1 MGLKV
6 GTVRLENY
14 NPEWKNSFEVEKN
27 NLIKIFKEIALK
39 IEHVG
44 STSIEGLSAKPII
57 DMMVIIKSFSD
68 FENVRNYFEKEPY
81 SIKLDSPEDEI
92 LIRKGDESN
101 RTHFI
106 HVVEL
111 GSDRQINTLLF
122 RDYLRENKDALLEYE
137 KLKKELA
144 IKYADDRKMYTA
156 SKNDFIQGILKKAKN
171 KLI

>member
-6 GTVRLENY
+6 GTVRLEDY

-27 NLIKIFKEIALK
+27 NLINIFKEIALK

-57 DMMVIIKSFSD
+57 DMMVIIKRFSD
-68 FENVRNYFEKEPY
+68 FENVRSYFEKEPY

-156 SKNDFIQGILKKAKN
+156 SKNDFIQGILKKAKE
-171 KLI
+171 KK

>member
-6 GTVRLENY
+6 GTVRLEDY
-14 NPEWKNSFEVEKN
+14 NPEWKNSFELEKIVLSN
-27 NLIKIFKEIALK
+27 IFKDIALS

-57 DMMVIIKSFSD
+57 DMLVIIKTFSD
-68 FENVRNYFEKEPY
+68 FETVRYYFEKEPY

-92 LIRKGDESN
+92 LIRKGDETN

-122 RDYLRENKDALLEYE
+122 RDYLRENKDAVLEYE
-137 KLKKELA
+137 RLKKELA
-144 IKYADDRKMYTA
+144 IKYADDRKMYTV
-156 SKNDFIQGILKKAKN
+156 SKNDFIQGILKKAKEI
-171 KLI
+171 K

>member
-6 GTVRLENY
+6 GTVKLEDY

-27 NLIKIFKEIALK
+27 NLINIFKNIALK

-44 STSIEGLSAKPII
+44 STSVEGLSAKPII
-57 DMMVIIKSFSD
+57 DMMVIIKRFSD
-68 FENVRNYFEKEPY
+68 FESVRSYFEKEPY

-106 HVVEL
+106 HVVEF

>member
-6 GTVRLENY
+6 GTVRLEDY
-14 NPEWKNSFEVEKN
+14 NPEWKNSFELEKIVLSN
-27 NLIKIFKEIALK
+27 IFKDIALS

-57 DMMVIIKSFSD
+57 DMLVIIKTFSD
-68 FENVRNYFEKEPY
+68 FETVRYYFEKEPY

-92 LIRKGDESN
+92 LIRKGDETN

-122 RDYLRENKDALLEYE
+122 RDYLRENKDAVLEYE
-137 KLKKELA
+137 NLKIELA
-144 IKYADDRKMYTA
+144 IKYADDRKMFTV
-156 SKNDFIQGILKKAKN
+156 SKNDFIQGILKKAKEI
-171 KLI
+171 K

>member
-6 GTVRLENY
+6 GTVRLEDY

-27 NLIKIFKEIALK
+27 NLINIFKDIALK

-57 DMMVIIKSFSD
+57 DMMVIIKRFSD
-68 FENVRNYFEKEPY
+68 FENVRSYFEKEPY

-111 GSDRQINTLLF
+111 LS
-122 RDYLRENKDALLEYE
+122 
-137 KLKKELA
+137 
-144 IKYADDRKMYTA
+144 
-156 SKNDFIQGILKKAKN
+156 
-171 KLI
+171 LIHI

>member
-6 GTVRLENY
+6 GTVRLEDY
-14 NPEWKNSFEVEKN
+14 NPEWKNSFELEKIVLSN
-27 NLIKIFKEIALK
+27 IFKDIALS

-57 DMMVIIKSFSD
+57 DMLVIIKTFSD
-68 FENVRNYFEKEPY
+68 FENVRYYFEKEPY

-92 LIRKGDESN
+92 LIRKGDETN

-122 RDYLRENKDALLEYE
+122 RDYLRENKDAVLEYE
-137 KLKKELA
+137 NLKKELA

-156 SKNDFIQGILKKAKN
+156 SKNDFIQGILKKAKEI
-171 KLI
+171 K

>member
-6 GTVRLENY
+6 GTVRLEDY
-14 NPEWKNSFEVEKN
+14 NPEWKNSFELEKIVLSN
-27 NLIKIFKEIALK
+27 IFKDIALS

-57 DMMVIIKSFSD
+57 DMLVIIKTFSD
-68 FENVRNYFEKEPY
+68 FENVRYYFEKEPY

-92 LIRKGDESN
+92 LIRKGDETN

-122 RDYLRENKDALLEYE
+122 RDYLRENKDAVLEYE
-137 KLKKELA
+137 NLKKELA
-144 IKYADDRKMYTA
+144 IKYANDRKMYTA
-156 SKNDFIQGILKKAKN
+156 SKNDFIQGILKKAKEI
-171 KLI
+171 K

>member
-6 GTVRLENY
+6 GTVRLEDY
-14 NPEWKNSFEVEKN
+14 NPEWKNSFELEKIVLSN
-27 NLIKIFKEIALK
+27 IFKDIALS

-57 DMMVIIKSFSD
+57 DMLVIIKTFSD
-68 FENVRNYFEKEPY
+68 FENVRYYFEKEPY

-92 LIRKGDESN
+92 LIRKGDETN

-122 RDYLRENKDALLEYE
+122 RDYLRENKDAVLEYE
-137 KLKKELA
+137 NLKKELA
-144 IKYADDRKMYTA
+144 IKYADDRKMYTV
-156 SKNDFIQGILKKAKN
+156 SKNDFIQGILKKAKEI
-171 KLI
+171 K

>member
-6 GTVRLENY
+6 GTVRLEDY

-27 NLIKIFKEIALK
+27 NLINIFKEIALK

-57 DMMVIIKSFSD
+57 DMMVIIKRFSD
-68 FENVRNYFEKEPY
+68 FENVRSYFEKEPY

-137 KLKKELA
+137 MLKKELA

-156 SKNDFIQGILKKAKN
+156 SKNDFIQGILKKAKE
-171 KLI
+171 KK

>member
-6 GTVRLENY
+6 GTVRLEDY
-14 NPEWKNSFEVEKN
+14 NPEWKNSFELEKIVLSN
-27 NLIKIFKEIALK
+27 IFKDIALS

-44 STSIEGLSAKPII
+44 STAIEGLSAKPII
-57 DMMVIIKSFSD
+57 DMLVIIKTFSD
-68 FENVRNYFEKEPY
+68 FENVRYYFEKEPY

-92 LIRKGDESN
+92 LIRKGDETN

-122 RDYLRENKDALLEYE
+122 RDYLRENKDAVLEYE
-137 KLKKELA
+137 NLKKELA

-156 SKNDFIQGILKKAKN
+156 SKNDFIQGILKKAKEI
-171 KLI
+171 K

>member
-6 GTVRLENY
+6 GTVRLEDY
-14 NPEWKNSFEVEKN
+14 NPEWKNSFELEKN
-27 NLIKIFKEIALK
+27 VLSNIFKDIALS

-57 DMMVIIKSFSD
+57 DMLVIIKTFSD
-68 FENVRNYFEKEPY
+68 FENVRYYFEKEPY

-92 LIRKGDESN
+92 LIRKGDETN

-122 RDYLRENKDALLEYE
+122 RDYLRENKDAVLEYE
-137 KLKKELA
+137 RLKKELA
-144 IKYADDRKMYTA
+144 IKYADDRKMYTT
-156 SKNDFIQGILKKAKN
+156 SKNDFIQGILKKAKEI
-171 KLI
+171 K

>member
-6 GTVRLENY
+6 GTVRLEDY
-14 NPEWKNSFEVEKN
+14 NPEWKNSFELEKSVLSN
-27 NLIKIFKEIALK
+27 IFKDIALS

-57 DMMVIIKSFSD
+57 DMLVIIKTFLD
-68 FENVRNYFEKEPY
+68 FENVRYYFEKEPY

-92 LIRKGDESN
+92 LIRKGDETN

-122 RDYLRENKDALLEYE
+122 RDYLRENKDAVLEYE
-137 KLKKELA
+137 RLKKELA
-144 IKYADDRKMYTA
+144 IKYADDRKMYTT
-156 SKNDFIQGILKKAKN
+156 SKNDFIQGILKKAKEI
-171 KLI
+171 K

>member
-6 GTVRLENY
+6 GTVRLEDY
-14 NPEWKNSFEVEKN
+14 NPEWKNSFELEKN
-27 NLIKIFKEIALK
+27 VLSNIFKDIALS

-57 DMMVIIKSFSD
+57 DMLVIIKTFSD
-68 FENVRNYFEKEPY
+68 FETVRYYFEKEPY

-92 LIRKGDESN
+92 LIRKGDETN

-122 RDYLRENKDALLEYE
+122 RDYLRENKDAVLEYE
-137 KLKKELA
+137 NLKKELA

-156 SKNDFIQGILKKAKN
+156 SKNDFIQGILKKAKEI
-171 KLI
+171 K

>member
-6 GTVRLENY
+6 GTVRLEGY

-27 NLIKIFKEIALK
+27 NLINIFKEIALK

-57 DMMVIIKSFSD
+57 DMMVIIKRFSD
-68 FENVRNYFEKEPY
+68 FENVRSYFEKEPY

-137 KLKKELA
+137 MLKKELA

-156 SKNDFIQGILKKAKN
+156 SKNDFIQGILKKAKE
-171 KLI
+171 KK

>member
-6 GTVRLENY
+6 GTVRLEDY
-14 NPEWKNSFEVEKN
+14 NPEWKNSFELEKIVLSN
-27 NLIKIFKEIALK
+27 IFKDIALS

-57 DMMVIIKSFSD
+57 DMLVIIKTFSD
-68 FENVRNYFEKEPY
+68 FETVRYYFEKEPY

-92 LIRKGDESN
+92 LIRKGDETN

-122 RDYLRENKDALLEYE
+122 RDYLRENKDAVLEYE
-137 KLKKELA
+137 RLKKELA
-144 IKYADDRKMYTA
+144 IKYADDRKMYTT
-156 SKNDFIQGILKKAKN
+156 SKNDFIQGILKKAKEI
-171 KLI
+171 K

>member
-6 GTVRLENY
+6 GTVRLEDY
-14 NPEWKNSFEVEKN
+14 NPEWKNSFELEKIVLSN
-27 NLIKIFKEIALK
+27 IFKDIALS

-57 DMMVIIKSFSD
+57 DMLVIIKTFSN
-68 FENVRNYFEKEPY
+68 FENVRYYFEKEPY

-92 LIRKGDESN
+92 LIRKGDEIN

-122 RDYLRENKDALLEYE
+122 RDYLRENKDAVLEYE
-137 KLKKELA
+137 NLKKELA

-156 SKNDFIQGILKKAKN
+156 SKNDFIQGILKKAKEI
-171 KLI
+171 K

>member
-6 GTVRLENY
+6 GTVRLEDY

-27 NLIKIFKEIALK
+27 NLINIFKEIALK

-57 DMMVIIKSFSD
+57 DMMVIIKRFSD
-68 FENVRNYFEKEPY
+68 FENVRSYFEKEPY

-137 KLKKELA
+137 MLKKELA

>member
-6 GTVRLENY
+6 GTVRLEDY

-27 NLIKIFKEIALK
+27 NLINIFKEIALK

-57 DMMVIIKSFSD
+57 DMMVIIKRFSD
-68 FENVRNYFEKEPY
+68 FENVRSYFEKEPY

-122 RDYLRENKDALLEYE
+122 RDYLRENKDTLLEYE
-137 KLKKELA
+137 MLKKELA

>member
-6 GTVRLENY
+6 GTVRLEDY
-14 NPEWKNSFEVEKN
+14 NPEWKNSFELEKIVLSN
-27 NLIKIFKEIALK
+27 IFKDIALS

-57 DMMVIIKSFSD
+57 DMLVIIKTFSD
-68 FENVRNYFEKEPY
+68 FENVRCYFEKEPY

-92 LIRKGDESN
+92 LIRKGDETN

-122 RDYLRENKDALLEYE
+122 RDYLRENKDAVLEYE
-137 KLKKELA
+137 NLKKELA
-144 IKYADDRKMYTA
+144 IKYANDRKMYTA
-156 SKNDFIQGILKKAKN
+156 SKNDFIQGILKKAKEI
-171 KLI
+171 K

>member
-6 GTVRLENY
+6 GTVRLEDY
-14 NPEWKNSFEVEKN
+14 NPEWKNSFELEKN
-27 NLIKIFKEIALK
+27 VLSNIFKDIALS

-57 DMMVIIKSFSD
+57 DMLVIIKTFSD
-68 FENVRNYFEKEPY
+68 FENVRYYFEKEPY

-92 LIRKGDESN
+92 LIRKGDETN

-122 RDYLRENKDALLEYE
+122 RDYLRENKDAVLEYE
-137 KLKKELA
+137 NLKKELA

-156 SKNDFIQGILKKAKN
+156 SKNDFIQGILKKAKEI
-171 KLI
+171 K

>member
-6 GTVRLENY
+6 GTVRLEDY
-14 NPEWKNSFEVEKN
+14 NPEWKNSFELEKIVLSN
-27 NLIKIFKEIALK
+27 IFKDIALS

-57 DMMVIIKSFSD
+57 DMLVIIKTFSD
-68 FENVRNYFEKEPY
+68 FENVRYYFEKEPY

-92 LIRKGDESN
+92 LIRKGDETN

-122 RDYLRENKDALLEYE
+122 RDYLRENKDAVLEYE
-137 KLKKELA
+137 NLKKELA
-144 IKYADDRKMYTA
+144 IKYADDRKLYTA
-156 SKNDFIQGILKKAKN
+156 SKNDFIQEILKKAKEI
-171 KLI
+171 K

>member
-6 GTVRLENY
+6 GTVKLEDY
-14 NPEWKNSFEVEKN
+14 NPEWKNSFELEKN
-27 NLIKIFKEIALK
+27 VLSNIFKDIALS

-57 DMMVIIKSFSD
+57 DMLVIIKTFSD
-68 FENVRNYFEKEPY
+68 FETVRYYFEKEPY

-92 LIRKGDESN
+92 LIRKGDETN

-122 RDYLRENKDALLEYE
+122 RDYLRENKDAVLEYE
-137 KLKKELA
+137 NLKKELA
-144 IKYADDRKMYTA
+144 IKYADDRKMYTV
-156 SKNDFIQGILKKAKN
+156 SKNDFIQGILKKAKEI
-171 KLI
+171 K

>member
-6 GTVRLENY
+6 GTVRLEDY
-14 NPEWKNSFEVEKN
+14 NPEWKNSFELEKIVLSN
-27 NLIKIFKEIALK
+27 IFKDIALS

-57 DMMVIIKSFSD
+57 DILVIIKTFSD
-68 FENVRNYFEKEPY
+68 FETVRYYFEKEPY

-92 LIRKGDESN
+92 LIRKGDETN

-122 RDYLRENKDALLEYE
+122 RDYLRENKDAVLEYE
-137 KLKKELA
+137 NLKKELA
-144 IKYADDRKMYTA
+144 IKYADDRKMYTV
-156 SKNDFIQGILKKAKN
+156 SKNDFIQGILKKAKEI
-171 KLI
+171 K

>member
-6 GTVRLENY
+6 GTVKLEDY

-27 NLIKIFKEIALK
+27 NLINIFKNIALK

-44 STSIEGLSAKPII
+44 STSVEGLSAKPII

-68 FENVRNYFEKEPY
+68 FESVRSYFEKEPY

-156 SKNDFIQGILKKAKN
+156 SKNDFIQEILKKAKN

>member
-6 GTVRLENY
+6 GTVRLEDY
-14 NPEWKNSFEVEKN
+14 NPEWKNSFELEKIVLSN
-27 NLIKIFKEIALK
+27 IFKDIALS

-57 DMMVIIKSFSD
+57 DMLVIIKTFSD
-68 FENVRNYFEKEPY
+68 FENVRYYFEKEPY

-92 LIRKGDESN
+92 LIRKGDETN

-122 RDYLRENKDALLEYE
+122 RDYLRENKDAVLEYE
-137 KLKKELA
+137 NLKKELA

-156 SKNDFIQGILKKAKN
+156 SKNDFIQEILKKAKEI
-171 KLI
+171 K

>member
-6 GTVRLENY
+6 GTVRLEDY
-14 NPEWKNSFEVEKN
+14 NPEWKNSFELEKIVLSN
-27 NLIKIFKEIALK
+27 IFKDIALS

-57 DMMVIIKSFSD
+57 DMLVIIKTFSD
-68 FENVRNYFEKEPY
+68 FETVRYYFEKEPY

-92 LIRKGDESN
+92 LIRKGDETN

-122 RDYLRENKDALLEYE
+122 RDYLRENKDAVLEYE
-137 KLKKELA
+137 NLKKELA
-144 IKYADDRKMYTA
+144 IKYADDRKMYTV
-156 SKNDFIQGILKKAKN
+156 SKNDFIQGILKKAKEI
-171 KLI
+171 K

>member
-1 MGLKV
+1 MVLKV
-6 GTVRLENY
+6 GTVRLEDY
-14 NPEWKNSFEVEKN
+14 NPEWKNSFELEKIVLSN
-27 NLIKIFKEIALK
+27 IFKDIALS

-57 DMMVIIKSFSD
+57 DMLVIIKTFSD
-68 FENVRNYFEKEPY
+68 FENVRYYFEKEPY

-92 LIRKGDESN
+92 LIRKGDETN

-122 RDYLRENKDALLEYE
+122 RDYLRENKDAVLEYE
-137 KLKKELA
+137 NLKKELA

-156 SKNDFIQGILKKAKN
+156 SKNDFIQEILKKAKEI
-171 KLI
+171 K

>member
-6 GTVRLENY
+6 GTVRLEDY
-14 NPEWKNSFEVEKN
+14 NPEWKNSFELEKIVLSN
-27 NLIKIFKEIALK
+27 IFKDIALS

-44 STSIEGLSAKPII
+44 STSIEGLSAKPLIF
-57 DMMVIIKSFSD
+57 MLVIIKTFSD
-68 FENVRNYFEKEPY
+68 FETVRYYFEKEPY

-92 LIRKGDESN
+92 LIRKGDETN

-122 RDYLRENKDALLEYE
+122 RDYLRENKDAVLEYE
-137 KLKKELA
+137 NLKKELA
-144 IKYADDRKMYTA
+144 IKYADDRKMYTV
-156 SKNDFIQGILKKAKN
+156 SKNDFIQGILKKAKEI
-171 KLI
+171 K

>member
-6 GTVRLENY
+6 GTVRLEDY
-14 NPEWKNSFEVEKN
+14 NPEWKNSFELEKSVLSN
-27 NLIKIFKEIALK
+27 IFKDIALK

-57 DMMVIIKSFSD
+57 DMLVIIKTFSD
-68 FENVRNYFEKEPY
+68 FENVRYYFEKEPY

-92 LIRKGDESN
+92 LIRKGDETN

-122 RDYLRENKDALLEYE
+122 RDYLRENKDAVLEYE
-137 KLKKELA
+137 NLKKELA

-156 SKNDFIQGILKKAKN
+156 SKNGFIQGILKKAKEI
-171 KLI
+171 K

>member
-6 GTVRLENY
+6 GTVRLEDY
-14 NPEWKNSFEVEKN
+14 NPEWKNSFELEKIVLSN
-27 NLIKIFKEIALK
+27 IFKDIALS

-57 DMMVIIKSFSD
+57 DMMVIIKRFSD
-68 FENVRNYFEKEPY
+68 FESVRSYFEKEPY

-92 LIRKGDESN
+92 LIRKGDETN

-122 RDYLRENKDALLEYE
+122 RDYLRENKDAVLEYE
-137 KLKKELA
+137 NLKKELA
-144 IKYADDRKMYTA
+144 IKYADDRKMYTV
-156 SKNDFIQGILKKAKN
+156 SKNDFIQGILKKAKEI
-171 KLI
+171 K

>member
-6 GTVRLENY
+6 GTVRLEDY

-27 NLIKIFKEIALK
+27 NLINIFKDIALK

-57 DMMVIIKSFSD
+57 DMMVIIKRFSN
-68 FENVRNYFEKEPY
+68 FENVRSYFEKEPY

-122 RDYLRENKDALLEYE
+122 RDYLRENKDTLLEYE